1 MRAFF
6 LYFSDFISLI
16 GDKKM
21 KFFSYVI
28 DLFYPRLCQAC
39 GRAMLT
45 HERVICNYCT
55 VQLPKTHFEN
65 KENNP
70 IEVIFWGRADIK
82 AAASYY
88 KYIKDGKVQ
97 HLIHQMKYK
106 GFREVGVYVGE
117 VFGKSLAK
125 SPRFKDIDYIIPVP
139 LHKSKLRKR
148 GFNQS
153 ELFARGLAKSMK
165 AEMIDEN
172 LYRKVASSTQTKK
185 SRWERYKNVNDIFG
199 IRDASLF
206 ENKKLLLVDD
216 VITTGSTIEAC
227 ASVLNQIDGV
237 EVSVGAMASAAF

>member
-1 MRAFF
+1 
-6 LYFSDFISLI
+6 
-16 GDKKM
+16 M
-21 KFFSYVI
+21 KAFSYLV

-39 GRAMLT
+39 GRSLLS
-45 HERVICNYCT
+45 HEKVICNFCS
-55 VQLPKTHFEN
+55 VQLPKTNFQN
-65 KENNP
+65 KKDNA
-70 IEVIFWGRADIK
+70 IEVVFWGRADIK

-88 KYIKDGKVQ
+88 KYTKGGKVQ

-106 GFREVGVYVGE
+106 GFREVGIYVGV
-117 VFGKSLAK
+117 VFGKLLQK
-125 SPRFKDIDYIIPVP
+125 SSRFADIDIIVPVP
-139 LHKSKLRKR
+139 LHISKLRKR

-153 ELFARGLAKSMK
+153 ELFARGLAKTMK
-165 AEMIDEN
+165 AEMIDDN

-227 ASVLNQIDGV
+227 ANILNQIEGV